1 MFTEKSP
8 FGLLAKRICQPKSPK
23 GDSDRDIRHMN
34 FHKRIIY
41 VACSIPKGSKW
52 LSFQGYSTKNSFVLQ
67 VEEGPE
73 PNFEQILNAANNNEL
88 CFGKSIYFRKN
99 KYHLTTPRYM
109 LDDHTEALFK
119 NKKTQK

>member
-1 MFTEKSP
+1 M
-8 FGLLAKRICQPKSPK
+8 
-23 GDSDRDIRHMN
+23 
-34 FHKRIIY
+34 
-41 VACSIPKGSKW
+41 
-52 LSFQGYSTKNSFVLQ
+52 Q
-67 VEEGPE
+67 VNQDPE
-73 PNFEQILNAANNNEL
+73 PQFEQILNTTNNNES